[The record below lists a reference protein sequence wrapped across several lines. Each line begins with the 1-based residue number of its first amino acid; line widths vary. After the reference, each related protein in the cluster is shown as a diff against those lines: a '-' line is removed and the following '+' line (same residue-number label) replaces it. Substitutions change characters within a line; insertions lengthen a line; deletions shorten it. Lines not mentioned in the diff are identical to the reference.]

1 MCPGGGNVESFRI
14 SEALESGSIP
24 VIESAQDFEVI
35 YPNHPMPYVRDWA
48 SDDLVQVLED
58 LLSLDSGLEELR
70 RKLMDYWRD
79 LKLKINSQL
88 LHVLHARR
96 PSAEGRST
104 SLCMQRVEESL
115 AHLRAAIAHEH
126 RLQQVSQCSPSFS
139 LTDPF

>member
-48 SDDLVQVLED
+48 SDDLVQVLEE

-79 LKLKINSQL
+79 LKLKINSQF
-88 LHVLHARR
+88 LHALHAPRR
-96 PSAEGRST
+96 AEGGGR

-126 RLQQVSQCSPSFS
+126 RLQQVRHCSPSCS
-139 LTDPF
+139 LTDPV